1 MIYVMSDLHG
11 CYDKYKAM
19 LEKIN
24 FNTEDTLYILGD
36 VVDRGE
42 GGIKILFDMM
52 SRPNVIPI
60 IGNHEYM
67 AYKVLKSLKT
77 EVLEDNYESLTGD
90 YVSWIQN
97 GGYSTLEAFLKLSE
111 EKRERVLEYIGEFE
125 LYVELAVGNNEFLL
139 VHGGL
144 GNFDA
149 EKDIDEYDIHELI
162 WDKPNYD
169 KKYFDDKFLVTGHT
183 PTLLIDKAYEGK
195 IYKRNGHIAID
206 CGVVFDKALGCICLD
221 TLEEFYL

>member
-1 MIYVMSDLHG
+1 MISVMSDLHG

-19 LEKIN
+19 LEKIK

-36 VVDRGE
+36 VVDRGK

-90 YVSWIQN
+90 YFSWIQN
-97 GGYSTLEAFLKLSE
+97 GGYSTLEAFLKLNE
-111 EKRERVLEYIGEFE
+111 ENRERVLDYIGEFE
-125 LYVELAVGNNEFLL
+125 LYVELVIGDNEFLL

-144 GNFDA
+144 ENFNT
-149 EKDIDEYDIHELI
+149 EKDIDEYDINELI
-162 WDKPNYD
+162 WDRPDYD
-169 KKYFDDKFLVTGHT
+169 KIYFEDKFLVTGHT
-183 PTLLIDKAYEGK
+183 PTFMIDQYYSGK
-195 IYKRNGHIAID
+195 IYKKNNHIAID
-206 CGVVFDKALGCICLD
+206 CGEAFGKVLGCICLD
-221 TLEEFYL
+221 TLEEFYV